1 MMTDKHNIRNIV
13 FDLGGVLVDLN
24 AARCKEAF
32 CALGMPQMAALI
44 DPCYPAEIFARME
57 RGDLSAH
64 ETCDEI
70 RRLTQRPDVSDEAIA
85 GAYQVFVAGI
95 PVEKLRLLER
105 LRREGYGVYML
116 SNNNPLVMPYIA
128 SECFT
133 IDGHDMPYYF
143 DRIYLSY
150 ELHELKPSP
159 EIFRRVI
166 GDSGI
171 RPEETLFVD
180 DGARNVQTARELG
193 FHTYMPAP
201 REAFS
206 PRFDEILTG
215 C

>member
-1 MMTDKHNIRNIV
+1 MTDKHNIRNIV
-13 FDLGGVLVDLN
+13 FDLGGVLADLDSE
-24 AARCKEAF
+24 RCKAAF

-44 DPCYPAEIFARME
+44 DPCYPAEVFARME
-57 RGDLSAH
+57 RGDLTAH

-85 GAYQVFVAGI
+85 GAYQAFVAGI
-95 PVEKLRLLER
+95 PVSKLRLLER
-105 LRREGYGVYML
+105 LRREGYRVYML

-128 SECFT
+128 SVCFT
-133 IDGHDMPYYF
+133 ADGHDMPYYF

-166 GDSGI
+166 ADSGM

-180 DGARNVQTARELG
+180 DGARNVEVARMLG

-201 REAFS
+201 REDFS
-206 PRFDEILTG
+206 IRFDEILSQ